1 MSLVPVPSTNSQLKA
16 RATLVVASLVVGLI
30 LCEVLLRFFAPQ
42 VTRRPAVWGYDAEL
56 GWGHIAGAS
65 GRMLSPEF
73 DVNVDINSDGLR
85 DREYSVEKSQNVRR
99 ILVFGDS
106 FAEGWGV
113 PVDRSFSE
121 KLESNLGGGGEGR
134 VLEVLNFGVAGFGT
148 DQELLLFR
156 RHGTRYRPDDVVV
169 LFYANDLWN
178 NQSRR
183 GIGSERGHKP
193 YFRISG
199 EGELLRG
206 VPVEKSRY
214 WDLQEGAW
222 NPPAAQRFQRYL
234 FEHWHTLALVG
245 KALRSSPVPSAQRAK
260 YYEGLYGR
268 TETARDKTGWRLT
281 AAILHEFQ
289 RTVVATGARFH
300 LVYVP
305 AIVQVEEENWRLKR
319 QLHGLAGED
328 FDLQKP
334 NRHLRAIAADHQIS
348 LVDLTPRFVA
358 EAGTRT
364 LYFRD
369 SHWNEAGHALAAE
382 LVGEHLQLRVGV
394 GEVAHQ

>member
-1 MSLVPVPSTNSQLKA
+1 MSHLPLPPTTSQLKT
-16 RATLVVASLVVGLI
+16 RAALVVVSVVLGLI
-30 LCEVLLRFFAPQ
+30 LCEVFLRSFAPQ
-42 VTRRPAVWGYDAEL
+42 VTRQPMVWGYDAEL

-73 DVNVDINSDGLR
+73 DVEVRINSRGLR
-85 DREYSVEKSQNVRR
+85 DREYGAQKPRSVRR

-113 PVDRSFSE
+113 PIDHSFSE
-121 KLESNLGGGGEGR
+121 KLESDSGNGER
-134 VLEVLNFGVAGFGT
+134 SHIIEVLNFGVAGFGT

-156 RHGTRYRPDDVVV
+156 RQGIRYHPDDVVV

-178 NQSRR
+178 NLSRK

-199 EGELLRG
+199 AGELVLRG

-214 WDLQEGAW
+214 WDLQEGTWSLPLAL
-222 NPPAAQRFQRYL
+222 RLRRYL
-234 FEHWHTLALVG
+234 FEHWHAFALIR
-245 KALRSSPVPSAQRAK
+245 KAVSSSPVSTAQRAK
-260 YYEGLYGR
+260 YYQGLYGR
-268 TETARDKTGWRLT
+268 TGTSGEKAWRLT
-281 AAILHEFQ
+281 EAILIEFQ
-289 RTVVATGARFH
+289 RAVTATGAGFH
-300 LVYVP
+300 LVYIP
-305 AIVQVEEENWRLKR
+305 AIVQAEAENWRLKR
-319 QLHGLAGED
+319 QLNGLAGED

-334 NRHLRAIAADHQIS
+334 NRLLRAIARDHGIS
-348 LVDLTPRFVA
+348 FVDLTPRFVA
-358 EAGTRT
+358 EGHTRA

-382 LVGEHLQLRVGV
+382 VVGEHLQLGL
-394 GEVAHQ
+394 GAAEVATQ

>member
-1 MSLVPVPSTNSQLKA
+1 MSHVPAPPMNNQLKA
-16 RATLVVASLVVGLI
+16 RAGLVVGSFAVGLI
-30 LCEVLLRFFAPQ
+30 LCEVFLRLFAPQ
-42 VTRRPAVWGYDAEL
+42 VTRRPPVWGYDQAL
-56 GWGHIAGAS
+56 GWRHIAGAS
-65 GRMLSPEF
+65 GRMVSPEF
-73 DVNVDINSDGLR
+73 DVHVHINSDGLR
-85 DREYSVEKSQNVRR
+85 DREYDVEKPPDVRR

-113 PVDRSFSE
+113 PVERTFSE
-121 KLESNLGGGGEGR
+121 KLENNPGRGGESNPPIQ
-134 VLEVLNFGVAGFGT
+134 VLNFGVAGFGT

-156 RHGTRYRPDDVVV
+156 RHGTRYLPDDVVV

-178 NQSRR
+178 NQSHK

-199 EGELLRG
+199 AGELMLRG

-214 WDLQEGAW
+214 WSLQEGAW
-222 NPPAAQRFQRYL
+222 PLPAAQRFQRYL
-234 FEHWHTLALVG
+234 FEHWHTLAIAG
-245 KALRSSPVPSAQRAK
+245 KALRSSPVPAAQQAK

-268 TETARDKTGWRLT
+268 TETARDKTGWGLT
-281 AAILHEFQ
+281 GAILREFQ
-289 RTVVATGARFH
+289 QAVVAMGARFH

-305 AIVQVEEENWRLKR
+305 AIVQVEEENWRLKQ
-319 QLHGLAGED
+319 QLHGLSGED

-334 NRHLRAIAADHQIS
+334 NRQLRAIATEHQIS
-348 LVDLTPRFVA
+348 FVDLTPTFVA
-358 EAGTRT
+358 EARTRT

-382 LVGEHLQLRVGV
+382 VVAGEIGIQ
-394 GEVAHQ
+394 

>member
-1 MSLVPVPSTNSQLKA
+1 MSPVPVPSTNSQLKA
-16 RATLVVASLVVGLI
+16 RAALVVASLAVGLI

-42 VTRRPAVWGYDAEL
+42 VTRRHVLWAYDAEL
-56 GWGHIAGAS
+56 GWRHIAGAS

-73 DVNVDINSDGLR
+73 DVNVHINSDGLR
-85 DREYSVEKSQNVRR
+85 DREYSEEKPPNVHR

-121 KLESNLGGGGEGR
+121 KLESNLGGREGR

-156 RHGTRYRPDDVVV
+156 RHGTRYHADDVVV

-178 NQSRR
+178 NLSRR

-193 YFRISG
+193 YFRISR
-199 EGELLRG
+199 EGELMLRG
-206 VPVEKSRY
+206 VPVKKSRY
-214 WDLQEGAW
+214 WSLQEGAW

-234 FEHWHTLALVG
+234 FDHWHTLALVG
-245 KALRSSPVPSAQRAK
+245 KALRSSPVPAAQRAK

-281 AAILHEFQ
+281 GAILREFQ
-289 RTVVATGARFH
+289 QAVVATGARFH

-334 NRHLRAIAADHQIS
+334 NRQLRAITTDHQIFFI
-348 LVDLTPRFVA
+348 DLTPSFVA

-382 LVGEHLQLRVGV
+382 VVGEHLQPRLGV
-394 GEVAHQ
+394 GEVARQ